1 MRKKIG
7 TIIVRFVVLTLGA
20 LMAAVGLELFL
31 IPNKLIDGGIVGISI
46 LASYL
51 SNYPLGLFIVGLNI
65 PFIILGHFRI
75 GKTFTFSTIYAV
87 SALAFFTTKFIPVPA
102 FTEDL
107 LLVTI
112 FGGIMLG
119 AGVGLILRSEG
130 SLDGTEVIA
139 LLLSPRI
146 SISVGEI
153 VMIINFFIL
162 GSSGF
167 VFGWENA
174 MYSLITYFVAFKTID
189 LVMGGI
195 DESKSIMIMSEKS
208 SEISEAIV
216 HQLGKGVTHFY
227 AKGGF
232 SETDK
237 EVLYCVVSRLE
248 LSKLKS
254 IVHEYDPE
262 AFMTIEVVQDVHGG
276 RFNKRA
282 ILAEQSQNH

>member
-1 MRKKIG
+1 MKKKIG
-7 TIIVRFVVLTLGA
+7 NIISRFVVLTLGA
-20 LMAAVGLELFL
+20 LLAAVGLELFL

-46 LASYL
+46 LTSYL
-51 SNYPLGLFIVGLNI
+51 SNIPLGVFIVGLNL
-65 PFIILGHFRI
+65 PFIILGYFRI
-75 GKTFTFSTIYAV
+75 GKTFTISTVYAV
-87 SALAFFTTKFIPVPA
+87 AVLSFFTTQLTPVPA

-112 FGGIMLG
+112 FGGILLG

-130 SLDGTEVIA
+130 SLDGTEIIA
-139 LLLSPRI
+139 LLLSPKL
-146 SISVGEI
+146 SISVGEV
-153 VMIINFFIL
+153 VMIFNLFIL

-174 MYSLITYFVAFKTID
+174 MYSLIAYFVAFKTID

-195 DESKSIMIMSEKS
+195 DESKSVLIMSEKT

-227 AKGGF
+227 AKGGY

-254 IVHEYDPE
+254 IVNEYDPE

-282 ILAEQSQNH
+282 ILAGQSQNH

>member
-1 MRKKIG
+1 MKKKIE
-7 TIIVRFVVLTLGA
+7 IIVLRFVVLTLGA

-51 SNYPLGLFIVGLNI
+51 SNILLGVFIVGLNL
-65 PFIILGHFRI
+65 PFIILGYFRI
-75 GKTFTFSTIYAV
+75 GKTFTISTVYAV
-87 SALAFFTTKFIPVPA
+87 SVLSLFTTKLTPVPA

-119 AGVGLILRSEG
+119 TGVGLILRSEG

-139 LLLSPRI
+139 LLISPKL

-153 VMIINFFIL
+153 VMIFNIFIL

-174 MYSLITYFVAFKTID
+174 MYSLIAYFVAFKTID

-195 DESKSIMIMSEKS
+195 DESKSVMIMSDKT

-216 HQLGKGVTHFY
+216 HRLGKGVTHFY

-254 IVHEYDPE
+254 IVNQYDPE

-282 ILAEQSQNH
+282 ILAEQSRNH